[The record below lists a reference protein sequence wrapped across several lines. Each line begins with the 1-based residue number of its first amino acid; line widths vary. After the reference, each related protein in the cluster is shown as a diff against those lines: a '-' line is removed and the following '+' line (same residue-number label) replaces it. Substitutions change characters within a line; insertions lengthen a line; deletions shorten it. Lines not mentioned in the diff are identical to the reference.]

1 MVNVRSQTASVRE
14 VPGGAEEL
22 FVAGRNVW
30 RVAHADS
37 AHVLV
42 DAADYFGMLRRSLLA
57 ARRRV
62 VVLGWDFDSRTPL
75 VGTNPPDDGLP
86 EELGPFLTALVT
98 RTPSLSVKILVW
110 KSPLPYALERE
121 PALATTMQSRTPPR
135 IEFAFDD
142 ELPSGSAQHQK
153 IVVIDDAVAFCGG
166 LDLTIRRWD
175 TREHRPGDAR
185 RVDPAGVPYA
195 PFHDVQM
202 LVTGDAAA
210 ALGVLAS
217 ERWLQATDEALPPL
231 ERSGLPAWPG
241 PAEPRFR
248 DVAVGIA
255 RTVPAVE
262 GVAEVREVQALFE
275 DMIAVAERSIYIEN
289 QFLTCLPVAEALAAR
304 MRERPELEVLIVAP
318 MRHHT
323 WIEHTTMQNGRLQFI
338 DVFRE
343 QGLGDRIALLGCEVS
358 RGGECDAVMIHAKV
372 MIVDDRVLRVGSANL
387 ANRSMGADSECDLV
401 LVAGGRADRRTVR
414 EIRDGLIAEHCGCSR
429 EAITAAIDA
438 SGSLLAALPTAGDG
452 CRLVPVDR
460 EDAMNVGIAW
470 LADPDRPLSE
480 IEPLASLGGGERPR
494 GGRRRWIATVAI
506 VAACALAGI
515 AWQFSGVAAL
525 ADPQQLADQLGELP
539 RGVFGA
545 LLVAGVFVLAGLVAF
560 PVTLLIAATAIAFGA
575 WPGVAYAAFGALA
588 SATATYTIG
597 RTLGPDALRNR
608 MGPRLTRLREAVTE
622 RGVLAVAGVR
632 LLPIA
637 PFSIVNLIAG
647 AFRIPVFDYLLGT
660 LIGLLPGLVL
670 LTALGDR
677 LAATLREPTMLRVV
691 LLLAVLVAWGL
702 LSFGLQGLISRW
714 RHRR

>member
-1 MVNVRSQTASVRE
+1 V
-14 VPGGAEEL
+14 GGASRSDAGRHEGL
-22 FVAGRNVW
+22 LAPGRNVW
-30 RVAHADS
+30 RVAHADT

-42 DAADYFGMLRRSLLA
+42 DAADYFGVLRQALLS
-57 ARRRV
+57 ARRRAV
-62 VVLGWDFDSRTPL
+62 IIGWDLDSRTRL
-75 VGTNPPDDGLP
+75 VGAEPPDDGLP
-86 EELGPFLTALVT
+86 EDLGAFLAALVT
-98 RTPSLSVKILVW
+98 RTPSLSVRILVW

-121 PALATTMQSRTPPR
+121 PSLEQTMQSQTPR
-135 IEFAFDD
+135 QIEFAFDE

-153 IVVIDDAVAFCGG
+153 IVVVDDAVAFSGG
-166 LDLTIRRWD
+166 LDLTVRRWD
-175 TREHRPGDAR
+175 TRAHRLDEPG
-185 RVDPAGVPYA
+185 RVDPDGKPYA

-202 LVTGDAAA
+202 MVTGEAAA
-210 ALGVLAS
+210 ALGALAA
-217 ERWLQATDEALPPL
+217 ERWLRATDEVLPPL
-231 ERSGLPAWPG
+231 EQRGPFAWRG
-241 PAEPRFR
+241 PAEPHFR

-275 DMIAVAERSIYIEN
+275 DMIAVAERAIYIEN
-289 QFLTCLPVAEALAAR
+289 QFLTCLPIAEALAAR

-358 RGGECDAVMIHAKV
+358 CGDNCDAVMIHAKV

-401 LVAGGRADRRTVR
+401 LEARDAAERQRVR
-414 EIRDGLIAEHCGCSR
+414 EIRDGLIAEHCGCGR
-429 EAITAAIDA
+429 EAIAAAFDA
-438 SGSLLAALPTAGDG
+438 GGSLLAAVASAGEG
-452 CRLVPVDR
+452 SRLVAVDR
-460 EDAMNVGIAW
+460 EDAMDVGIAW
-470 LADPDRPLSE
+470 LADPDRPLTE
-480 IEPLASLGGGERPR
+480 LEPIASLGGNARPGR
-494 GGRRRWIATVAI
+494 GRRRWVAAVAV
-506 VAACALAGI
+506 VAACALAGV
-515 AWQFSGVAAL
+515 AWQFSGVVAL
-525 ADPQQLADQLGELP
+525 ADPQTLADRLGELP
-539 RGVFGA
+539 GGVLGA
-545 LLVAGVFVLAGLVAF
+545 FVVAVVFVLAGLVAF

-575 WPGVAYAAFGALA
+575 WPGVAYAALGALA

-597 RTLGPDALRNR
+597 RALGPDALRNR

-632 LLPIA
+632 LLPVA

-647 AFRIPVFDYLLGT
+647 AFRIPVVDYLLGT
-660 LIGLLPGLVL
+660 LLGLMPGLVL

-677 LAATLREPTMLRVV
+677 LVATLREPTAVRVG
-691 LLLAVLVAWGL
+691 LLLAVLLAWGL

-714 RHRR
+714 RRRH